1 MKLSGRGLATTIIIA
16 LAAGQLCVI
25 GLRNFLDFIWCK
37 CRLRRKTKKRKGYS
51 QTKKK
56 EFKLWK

>member
-25 GLRNFLDFIWCK
+25 RLRNFLDFIF
-37 CRLRRKTKKRKGYS
+37 R
-51 QTKKK
+51 
-56 EFKLWK
+56 